1 MTNQIT
7 ANRGKWKTWLAVI
20 VTAAV
25 ILYPAAGIDYSGL
38 QYFSPSMAADVFRG
52 LMRPDWSFFYDGS
65 GEDLVSL
72 LLLTVGIAF
81 LGTSIATVL
90 ALPP

>member
-25 ILYPAAGIDYSGL
+25 ILYSAAGIDYSGL
-38 QYFSPSMAADVFRG
+38 Q
-52 LMRPDWSFFYDGS
+52 
-65 GEDLVSL
+65 
-72 LLLTVGIAF
+72 
-81 LGTSIATVL
+81 
-90 ALPP
+90 